1 MDKSSF
7 DPTRAVVF
15 DLPRGHVTLE
25 GQSPAL
31 LLGADALAQL
41 CNGLDA
47 AAIRRFG
54 ALLGK
59 AAGARIRARLG
70 AAGSVTL
77 EKATLGKPTLE
88 SMVDQLGGEVSLAG
102 FGALSIERWGQAL
115 VVYIEG
121 CPLGSKAPELLG
133 AYVEAALAVAVE
145 RDVNA
150 VALEKDP
157 ARLRLLLCGQAGS
170 ARVQGWLS
178 AGGSWGDALAAL
190 HHSPK
195 NDVAGGTL

>member
-15 DLPRGHVTLE
+15 DLPRGHVTLQ

-47 AAIRRFG
+47 AAVRQFG

-59 AAGARIRARLG
+59 AAGARIRARLSG
-70 AAGSVTL
+70 AGS
-77 EKATLGKPTLE
+77 ATAESATLE

-115 VVYIEG
+115 VVRIEG

-133 AYVEAALAVAVE
+133 AYVEAALRVDVV

-150 VALEKDP
+150 LALENDP
-157 ARLRLLLCGQAGS
+157 ASFRLLLCGPAGS
-170 ARVQGWLS
+170 ARVKGWLS

-195 NDVAGGTL
+195 NDVAGGTV

>member
-7 DPTRAVVF
+7 DPTRAVIF
-15 DLPRGHVTLE
+15 DLPRGHVTLG

-47 AAIRRFG
+47 AAVRRFG
-54 ALLGK
+54 AQLGK

-70 AAGSVTL
+70 AAGS
-77 EKATLGKPTLE
+77 ATLE

-115 VVYIEG
+115 VVRIEG

-145 RDVNA
+145 REVNA
-150 VALEKDP
+150 VPLEKDP
-157 ARLRLLLCGQAGS
+157 VSFRLLLCGQAGS

-190 HHSPK
+190 HHNPR